1 MKPAPPRILDV
12 LIILLA
18 IVLCAVLFMQPSSQG
33 GLVKVTC
40 DEGTFLYPLGDE
52 RTLTVSGPVGRT
64 TIEIHDGHAS
74 IVDSDCP
81 NGTCMHSSISRYP
94 QTVVCLN
101 SKYPPWDRPPQ
112 QDSSPPSK
120 ITPNTTPLPFHL
132 REPR

>member
-52 RTLTVSGPVGRT
+52 RTLTVSGPVGQT
-64 TIEIHDGHAS
+64 TIEIHDGYAS

-94 QTVVCLN
+94 QTVVCL
-101 SKYPPWDRPPQ
+101 
-112 QDSSPPSK
+112 
-120 ITPNTTPLPFHL
+120 PNRVTVSIEGNGGQVDAATY
-132 REPR
+132 

>member
-1 MKPAPPRILDV
+1 MNPAPPRILDV

-52 RTLTVSGPVGRT
+52 RTLN
-64 TIEIHDGHAS
+64 DGYAS

-94 QTVVCLN
+94 QTVVCL
-101 SKYPPWDRPPQ
+101 
-112 QDSSPPSK
+112 
-120 ITPNTTPLPFHL
+120 PNRVTVSIEGNGGQVDAATY
-132 REPR
+132 